1 MADPNRPED
10 IASAAVKFDG
20 DKTMY
25 DLLPWDAIEELGK
38 LYTKGAKKYAA
49 RNWEKGFRWGRTFA
63 AMSRHA
69 IAWFM
74 AYVRGENG
82 IDPETGLSHMVAV
95 AWNALALVTFELRGV
110 GVDDRPMAPVPA
122 PAPVVFNP
130 PLVWTPTPNGAGAA
144 VTYPTTFRVTPAGAS
159 IPANAI
165 PANAFAAPNGFPANT
180 GAGAPEKIVEVS
192 GTVGGVP
199 CN

>member
-25 DLLPWDAIEELGK
+25 DLIPWDAIEELGK

-49 RNWEKGFRWGRTFA
+49 RNWEKGFRYGRTFA

-74 AYVRGENG
+74 AYVRGESG
-82 IDPETGLSHMVAV
+82 VDPETGLSHMVAV
-95 AWNALALVTFELRGV
+95 AWNALALVTFELRKIGI
-110 GVDDRPMAPVPA
+110 DDRPGAPDKTANATVPFTPIVIPAFPNTNGNGLRWTTVPVPA
-122 PAPVVFNP
+122 SF
-130 PLVWTPTPNGAGAA
+130 
-144 VTYPTTFRVTPAGAS
+144 PAGFSGNTGAT
-159 IPANAI
+159 AT
-165 PANAFAAPNGFPANT
+165 AAPTVEPNCNT
-180 GAGAPEKIVEVS
+180 GAG
-192 GTVGGVP
+192 GTP
-199 CN
+199 CL